1 MPAPQRQDGRSGADA
16 TLLRR
21 PRRAPTVRDLLSVVQ
36 TYNLSRAHRTVLMLA
51 DGEHNVIDLAR
62 LSSKQI
68 EEVLTLLREL
78 ESQGLV
84 YYY

>member
-1 MPAPQRQDGRSGADA
+1 MPAPQRGDGRPGADA

-21 PRRAPTVRDLLSVVQ
+21 PRRAPTVHDLLSVVHA
-36 TYNLSRAHRTVLMLA
+36 YNLSRAHRTLLMLA

-62 LSSKQI
+62 LSSKPI